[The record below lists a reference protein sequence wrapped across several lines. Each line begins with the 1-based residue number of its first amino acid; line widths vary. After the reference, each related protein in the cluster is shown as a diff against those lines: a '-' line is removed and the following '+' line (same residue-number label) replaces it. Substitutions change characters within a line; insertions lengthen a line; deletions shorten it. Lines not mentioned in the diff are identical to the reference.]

1 MEIEKIIEKHRRI
14 MFDTAPIIY
23 FIEEH
28 KDFGKITDEIFK
40 LIEDNFDYHAFSSV
54 ITLTEVLTQPLKKSR
69 RDIVE
74 KYRQF
79 LLNSSNFIIYSID
92 PIIAEK
98 AAELRAKYGIK
109 TPDAIQYAIG
119 IENNA
124 TLFIT
129 NDKSLKKL
137 KEIEVLILKEYL

>member
-1 MEIEKIIEKHRRI
+1 MGIKRAIRKHRRI

-28 KDFGKITDEIFK
+28 KSFGGITEEIFG
-40 LIEDNFDYHAFSSV
+40 LIRENHEYHAFSSV
-54 ITLTEVLTQPLKKSR
+54 ITLAEVLAQPLRKSNKQL
-69 RDIVE
+69 VE

-79 LLNSSNFIIYSID
+79 LLNASNFTLYSID

-98 AAELRAKYGIK
+98 AAELRAKYEIRM
-109 TPDAIQYAIG
+109 PDAMQLAVA
-119 IENNA
+119 IENVA

-129 NDKSLKKL
+129 NDKDLKKVE
-137 KEIEVLILKEYL
+137 EIEVLVLEDYL

>member
-1 MEIEKIIEKHRRI
+1 MGIKRAIRKHRRI

-28 KDFGKITDEIFK
+28 KNFGGITEEILG
-40 LIEDNFDYHAFSSV
+40 LIRENREYYAFSSV
-54 ITLTEVLTQPLKKSR
+54 ITLAEVLAQPLRKSNKQL
-69 RDIVE
+69 VE

-79 LLNSSNFIIYSID
+79 LLNASNFTLYSID

-98 AAELRAKYGIK
+98 AAELRAKYEIRM
-109 TPDAIQYAIG
+109 PDAMQLAVA
-119 IENNA
+119 IENGA

-129 NDKSLKKL
+129 NDKDLKKVE
-137 KEIEVLILKEYL
+137 EIEVLVLEDYL